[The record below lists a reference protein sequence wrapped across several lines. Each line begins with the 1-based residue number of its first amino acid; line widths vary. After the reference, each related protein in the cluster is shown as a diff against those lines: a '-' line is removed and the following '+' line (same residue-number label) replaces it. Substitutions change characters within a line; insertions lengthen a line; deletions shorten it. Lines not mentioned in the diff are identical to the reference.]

1 MIESLFPCPIGHY
14 ELDRELSK
22 DEMGYLKNIPMER
35 NTGNDVSVRGDILH
49 NDRMI
54 ELTKFIGNS
63 LEEFCKET
71 WDFNTDKVQ
80 LYVTQ
85 SWTNRTKKGEYH
97 HAHVHQNSIVSG
109 VFYFDGN
116 DDDVIEFIDNKAWLG
131 GKQWAVEAKED
142 TSYNAERWWYPAD
155 VGTLLLF
162 PSSLEHSVPEV
173 EGDKDR
179 YSISFNT
186 FFKGAI
192 GNSTERTEL
201 IL

>member
-71 WDFNTDKVQ
+71 WNFNTDKVQ

-116 DDDVIEFIDNKAWLG
+116 DDDVIEFWNSKSWLG
-131 GKQWAVEAKED
+131 ERWAFEKLNNNNFNSD
-142 TSYNAERWWYPAD
+142 TWWYPAKA
-155 VGTLLLF
+155 GTLLIF
-162 PSSLEHSVPEV
+162 PSQLDHSVPEL

-179 YSISFNT
+179 YSLSFNT
-186 FFKGAI
+186 FFKGEL
-192 GNSTERTEL
+192 GLSEERTQL

>member
-71 WDFNTDKVQ
+71 WDFNTDKVH
-80 LYVTQ
+80 LYITQ
-85 SWTNRTKKGEYH
+85 SWTNRTKPGEYH
-97 HAHVHQNSIVSG
+97 HVHSHQNSIISG
-109 VFYFDGN
+109 VFYFEGN
-116 DDDVIEFIDNKAWLG
+116 ENDIIEFWNSNSWLTGDRWAFQRLKNNHFNSDAW
-131 GKQWAVEAKED
+131 Q
-142 TSYNAERWWYPAD
+142 YPAE

-162 PSSLEHSVPEV
+162 PSHLVHSVPEV
-173 EGDKDR
+173 EGEKDR
-179 YSISFNT
+179 YSLSFNT
-186 FFKGAI
+186 FFKGEL
-192 GNSTERTEL
+192 GLSEERTRL